1 MHVTVLFVTF
11 KNSEAEAQA
20 ALEPAQDS
28 APAGYVDSWFSKETS
43 LADEYNDQSAANP
56 EGHRYCVDNCYVRND
71 ADVVSVLLD
80 AFTSLPSRKSFSL
93 WYSMAPCSRRK
104 ASDGTMPDMALSM
117 QSDHYFAVY
126 SIWEDESDDA
136 RCTEWVKDIFKKV
149 ERHSE
154 GAYLGDSD
162 FQVRKTRFWG
172 TEQGHKLMD
181 IRRRWD
187 PNGVVAGYLD
197 VNDQSGVKG
206 LNNLHEWAT

>member
-1 MHVTVLFVTF
+1 
-11 KNSEAEAQA
+11 
-20 ALEPAQDS
+20 
-28 APAGYVDSWFSKETS
+28 
-43 LADEYNDQSAANP
+43 
-56 EGHRYCVDNCYVRND
+56 
-71 ADVVSVLLD
+71 
-80 AFTSLPSRKSFSL
+80 
-93 WYSMAPCSRRK
+93 
-104 ASDGTMPDMALSM
+104 MALSM